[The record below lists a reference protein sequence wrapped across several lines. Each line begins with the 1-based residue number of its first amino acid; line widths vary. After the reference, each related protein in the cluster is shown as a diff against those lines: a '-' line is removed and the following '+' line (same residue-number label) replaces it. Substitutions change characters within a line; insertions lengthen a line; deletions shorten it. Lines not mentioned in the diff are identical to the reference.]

1 MEGKQ
6 ELEHGQFQH
15 WLKAE
20 FDMSYLNKQDKKGCC
35 YECCSRE
42 GR

>member
-6 ELEHGQFQH
+6 ELEYGPFQH

-20 FDMSYLNKQDKKGCC
+20 FDMSDLNKQDKKGCC